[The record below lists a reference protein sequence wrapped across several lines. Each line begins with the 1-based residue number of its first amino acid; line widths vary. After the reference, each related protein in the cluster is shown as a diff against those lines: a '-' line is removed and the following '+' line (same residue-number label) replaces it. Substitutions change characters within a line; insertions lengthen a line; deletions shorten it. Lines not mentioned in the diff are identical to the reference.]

1 MESLTVQEAIKR
13 SIMTEKS
20 AMDFYRLGASH
31 MTNNQA
37 RKTFEL
43 LAREERDHAKM
54 FYDLYQGDDLP
65 DFDTLMADEPEK
77 DGDWLSNTEKE
88 LFAQFDDRKA
98 MELALQKEKALAEH
112 LRTMADR
119 FDEPEVKAVFMKNV
133 ESTDGHYQ
141 LIESEYAMLMGMV
154 HETDVD
160 TFVRE

>member
-20 AMDFYRLGASH
+20 AMDFYRLGAGH
-31 MTNNQA
+31 MTNEQA

-43 LAREERDHAKM
+43 LADEERDHAQM

-65 DFDTLMADEPEK
+65 DFDTLMAADPAAEN
-77 DGDWLSNTEKE
+77 DWLSSTEKE

-98 MELALQKEKALAEH
+98 MEMAMQKEKSLAEH
-112 LRTMADR
+112 LQQMADR
-119 FDEPEVKAVFMKNV
+119 FDQPDVKEVFLKNV
-133 ESTDGHYQ
+133 RSTDGHYQ
-141 LIESEYAMLMGMV
+141 LIESEYARLMGMV
-154 HETDVD
+154 HETDID